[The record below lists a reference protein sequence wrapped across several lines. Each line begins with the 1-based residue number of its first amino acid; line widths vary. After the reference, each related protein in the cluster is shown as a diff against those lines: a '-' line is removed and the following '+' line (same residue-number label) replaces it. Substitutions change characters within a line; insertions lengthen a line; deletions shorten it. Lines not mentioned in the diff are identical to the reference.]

1 MSARRI
7 GLVAWHVFKESVRDR
22 VLYAIGGFAV
32 LLVAASVLVGQIT
45 AGQDVKI
52 IKDLGLAAIEL
63 AGIIMTVFI
72 GVGLVAREIERRS
85 IFALLAKPLP
95 RWEFIV
101 GKYAGLVLTV
111 VVNVAAMTVVF
122 FVMLAW
128 LGATAP
134 ANVRASWATPAADP
148 RLLIAIVEILAE
160 LALLT
165 ALALFFSTFSSSTLL
180 SVIYTVGLLVAGLVS
195 HDLRNFGTIVDA
207 PGMVSSA
214 VSAVGW
220 VLPAFSAFDHKNA
233 VVSGLPIGAGRVF
246 YNLLYAAAYSAAAL
260 AAAVAVF
267 SRREFR

>member
-1 MSARRI
+1 MSGRRV

-32 LLVAASVLVGQIT
+32 VLVAASVLIGQIT

-52 IKDLGLAAIEL
+52 IKDLGLATIEL

-111 VVNVAAMTVVF
+111 VVNVAAMTAVYFLVLGW
-122 FVMLAW
+122 MGLA
-128 LGATAP
+128 TP
-134 ANVRASWATPAADP
+134 DHIRASWTTPAADP
-148 RLLIAIVEILAE
+148 RLLVAVVEITAE

-180 SVIYTVGLLVAGLVS
+180 SVIFTIGLLIAGLLS
-195 HDLRNFGTIVDA
+195 HDLRNFGAIVDA
-207 PGMVSSA
+207 PGPVSA
-214 VSAVGW
+214 VVSAVGW
-220 VLPAFSAFDHKNA
+220 IIPAFSAFDHKNA
-233 VVSGLPIGAGRVF
+233 VVSGLPIGTGRVVL
-246 YNLLYAAAYSAAAL
+246 NLLYAAAYSAAAV
-260 AAAVAVF
+260 AASVAIF